1 MDITEFKTEFE
12 KILDSKLSDKAEFTQ
27 EAVASVASHVIDK
40 IREKDAAWQAE
51 RDQFETDRIQSQKDA
66 EEAKASIEDLQSK
79 LEQANEKINSLED
92 SINTAKAE
100 ELFNSRMEV
109 IDNLYDLSD
118 QDRSVLAKEVKDLDS
133 AEAAFE
139 DYQSKLSSL
148 LQHKS
153 KAFIEEQEKQ
163 FQAKVQEAV
172 EQRLA
177 QESTASVETPVAS
190 TEAAKSEDTVE
201 DVVESVEVPHSSI
214 ANNNEASSVEET
226 LEDKFKSAFS
236 AQNISITY

>member
-1 MDITEFKTEFE
+1 MKVPVNILVNGKQQTITTSPDTPLLY
-12 KILDSKLSDKAEFTQ
+12 ILRNTLNLNGPKFGCG
-27 EAVASVASHVIDK
+27 
-40 IREKDAAWQAE
+40 
-51 RDQFETDRIQSQKDA
+51 
-66 EEAKASIEDLQSK
+66 
-79 LEQANEKINSLED
+79 LEQCGACMVHINGECGPSCRVPIGELEGKE
-92 SINTAKAE
+92 IKTIE
-100 ELFNSRMEV
+100 H
-109 IDNLYDLSD
+109 
-118 QDRSVLAKEVKDLDS
+118 LAKENGQLHPV
-133 AEAAFE
+133 
-139 DYQSKLSSL
+139 Q
-148 LQHKS
+148 Q
-153 KAFIEEQEKQ
+153 AFIEEQEKQ

-190 TEAAKSEDTVE
+190 TETAKSEDTVE